1 MHSKYGTYSST
12 QIHSTKVSIRK
23 SIFFL
28 LLYVDPETSGEY
40 PDINVADA
48 FSNLQYRLNGLN
60 SILQEPPEILE
71 TMSLLEAALNEYES
85 DNFNF
90 KRYRKL
96 VLDAGSRIMSMEEG
110 D

>member
-48 FSNLQYRLNGLN
+48 FSNL
-60 SILQEPPEILE
+60 
-71 TMSLLEAALNEYES
+71 
-85 DNFNF
+85 
-90 KRYRKL
+90 
-96 VLDAGSRIMSMEEG
+96 
-110 D
+110 